1 MFKVKIYISLKEGIA
16 DPQGATI
23 KHALDSLDYEGV
35 GEVRTGKY
43 LRIELNIKEKEK
55 VKEQIEDMCRK
66 ILVNPVIEKY
76 EYAVEEIR

>member
-1 MFKVKIYISLKEGIA
+1 MFKVHIYISLKEGVA

-23 KHALDSLDYEGV
+23 KHALDSLSYDGV
-35 GEVRTGKY
+35 GQVRTGKY

-55 VKEQIEDMCRK
+55 VKEQSEDMCRK

-76 EYAVEEIR
+76 EYVVEEIR